1 MGTLSDRIMSQSIPL
16 DYFESSDAKGVEIHR
31 IGDSPVYSCR
41 NGFTRSLLI
50 DTDEGVAVF
59 DSFTDPHAR
68 WLKGIIAS
76 HFDAKPVR
84 WLVYS
89 HHHLD
94 HTRGGTLLEPI
105 EVIAHERVPMYLAD
119 FDAPTVAAVTTTVPG
134 DAELQFGDVSVEA
147 HYLGLSHTDNLLAF
161 HLPEWRTAFTA
172 DLGFVK
178 RLPPFGF
185 PDWYYPGYMRA
196 LDRTIAV
203 DFQHLVPTHGDLG
216 THRDLVDFRTMMA
229 DVRESVEAAAA
240 RYDLEV
246 ANGRNARAIMRE
258 VMPGLRDRWGTWA
271 GFDSMMLPLF
281 FRHMGGT
288 YLGF

>member
-1 MGTLSDRIMSQSIPL
+1 M
-16 DYFESSDAKGVEIHR
+16 
-31 IGDSPVYSCR
+31 
-41 NGFTRSLLI
+41 
-50 DTDEGVAVF
+50 
-59 DSFTDPHAR
+59 
-68 WLKGIIAS
+68 
-76 HFDAKPVR
+76 
-84 WLVYS
+84 
-89 HHHLD
+89 
-94 HTRGGTLLEPI
+94 
-105 EVIAHERVPMYLAD
+105 
-119 FDAPTVAAVTTTVPG
+119 
-134 DAELQFGDVSVEA
+134 
-147 HYLGLSHTDNLLAF
+147 
-161 HLPEWRTAFTA
+161 
-172 DLGFVK
+172 
-178 RLPPFGF
+178 
-185 PDWYYPGYMRA
+185 
-196 LDRTIAV
+196 